1 MHVKTLLNYVSN
13 FKGFVYKTPHLH
25 REDNKLT
32 VEVVPRKNSKPVCSR
47 CGNSGP
53 VYDHLPQRKFLM
65 PPIWNIAVILLYS
78 MRRVDC
84 KTCSKVVVEQ
94 VPWST
99 GKSPVTK
106 QFAAF
111 LAHWARKMSWKE
123 TAVAFRVSWD
133 IVADAVTWV
142 VKWGLDHRNLDHI
155 TAIGVDEIQYHNGQN
170 YLTLVYQI
178 DKHCRRLLW
187 IGKERKKETLYAFC
201 DFLGDQRC
209 KAIQFV
215 CSDMWKPYISVIA
228 DRLGEAVHILDRFHI
243 VANLNKAVD
252 EVRRAEVKKLNDVN
266 KPAYLKNSRWLF
278 LKKKK
283 NLRGKARTRLRALL
297 DMNLRTVKAYLFKE
311 DFDHLWSYKSPA
323 WASTFIDDW
332 TKDVMRHRSLP
343 ELKKFARTIR
353 QHKELILNYF
363 HAKKEFSSGIVEGFN
378 NKAKLT
384 IRKSYGFRS
393 DELREMALYHTLG
406 NLPVPEVT
414 HRFV

>member
-13 FKGFVYKTPHLH
+13 FKGFVYQHPQLH
-25 REDNKLT
+25 REENKLT
-32 VEVVPRKNSKPVCSR
+32 VEVIPRKNSKPVCSS
-47 CGNSGP
+47 CGNTGT
-53 VYDHLPQRKFLM
+53 VYDHLPQRKFFL
-65 PPIWNIAVILLYS
+65 PPIWNIMVVLLYS

-84 KTCSKVVVEQ
+84 KTCNKVVVEQ
-94 VPWST
+94 VPWAT

-106 QFAAF
+106 QFAVF

-133 IVADAVTWV
+133 IVADAVTWIV
-142 VKWGLDHRNLDHI
+142 HWGLEHRELDNI

-178 DKHCRRLLW
+178 DKYCRRLIW
-187 IGKERKKETLYAFC
+187 IGKERKKQTLHAFC

-209 KAIQFV
+209 KEVQFV

-228 DRLGEAVHILDRFHI
+228 DRLSEAVHILDRFHI

-252 EVRRAEVKKLNDVN
+252 EVRRTEVKKLKDDN
-266 KPAYLKNSRWLF
+266 KPAYLKKSRWLF

-283 NLRGKARTRLRALL
+283 NVRGYARVRLRELL
-297 DMNLRTVKAYLFKE
+297 NMNLRTVKAYLFKE
-311 DFDHLWSYKSPA
+311 DFDHLWTYKSSA
-323 WASTFIDDW
+323 WASIFIDDW
-332 TKDVMRHRSLP
+332 TRDVMRHRSLP

-363 HAKKEFSSGIVEGFN
+363 YAKKSFSSGIVEGFN

-384 IRKSYGFRS
+384 IRKSYGFRN
-393 DELREMALYHTLG
+393 DKLREIALYHTLG
-406 NLPVPEVT
+406 NLPVPDIT

>member
-1 MHVKTLLNYVSN
+1 MHIKTLLNYVTN
-13 FKGFVYKTPHLH
+13 FKGFVFQDTQLD
-25 REDNKLT
+25 RERNRLLIQ
-32 VEVVPRKNSKPVCSR
+32 VVPRKNSKPICSR
-47 CGNSGP
+47 CGRPGST
-53 VYDHLPQRKFLM
+53 YDHLRQRHFFL
-65 PPIWNIAVILLYS
+65 PPIWNIAVVLLYT

-84 KTCSKVVVEQ
+84 KHCDKIIVEQ

-99 GKSPVTK
+99 GNSPVTK
-106 QFAAF
+106 QFATF
-111 LAHWARKMSWKE
+111 LAFWARKLSWKE
-123 TAVAFRVSWD
+123 TAVSFRVSWD
-133 IVADAVTWV
+133 TVADAVSWV
-142 VKWGLDHRNLDHI
+142 VQWGLAHRDLDNV
-155 TAIGVDEIQYHNGQN
+155 TAIGVDEIQYHDGQN

-187 IGKERKKETLYAFC
+187 IGKERNKETLHAFC
-201 DFLGDQRC
+201 DFMGEQRC

-215 CSDMWKPYISVIA
+215 CSDMWKAYIAVIA
-228 DRLGEAVHILDRFHI
+228 DRLGNAVHILDRFHI

-252 EVRRAEVKKLNDVN
+252 EVRRSEVKKLKDAG
-266 KPAYLKNSRWLF
+266 KPAYLKKTRWLF
-278 LKKKK
+278 LRKK
-283 NLRGKARTRLRALL
+283 NRIRGHARTRLRELL
-297 DMNLRTVKAYLFKE
+297 GMNLRTVKAYLFKE
-311 DFDHLWSYKSPA
+311 DFDHLWTYKCPA

-332 TKDVMRHRSLP
+332 TRDVMRHRSLP

-353 QHKELILNYF
+353 EHKELILNYF

-393 DELREMALYHTLG
+393 DKLREIALYHTLG